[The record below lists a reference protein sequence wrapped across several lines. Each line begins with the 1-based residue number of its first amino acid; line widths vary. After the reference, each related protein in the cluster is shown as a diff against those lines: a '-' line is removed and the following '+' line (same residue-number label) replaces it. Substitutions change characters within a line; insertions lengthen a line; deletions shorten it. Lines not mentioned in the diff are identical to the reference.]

1 MKKLLLWGCTLTCLL
16 LMSLNVYNAHS
27 AKAIRANSQ
36 AYLQDLK
43 EKDTADTVSI
53 YPQPITDQLGVKGIT
68 GTLHLR
74 VVDVLGNPQK
84 SATIQSYEQM
94 NVSELEQGIYFLN
107 IQTEDHQRF
116 TLRFVKK

>member
-1 MKKLLLWGCTLTCLL
+1 
-16 LMSLNVYNAHS
+16 MSLNVYNAHS
-27 AKAIRANSQ
+27 TKAIKAQSQ
-36 AYLQDLK
+36 AYLQDAK
-43 EKDTADTVSI
+43 EKDTSDTVSI

-84 SATIQSYEQM
+84 AATIQSYEQM